1 MYKKRL
7 WFVICFSSANT
18 EVTKKRKNKTMRKMI
33 FHIHDRTKKI
43 IIIKQKNNSDPSGS
57 RRWSMKQF
65 RLCHRNAGQREGLEH
80 KTMHIHI
87 NADCVMC
94 WDTTVEW
101 NGMLERLHVYDIEAL
116 LASTIYIYIFIY
128 FKFIFPFLFQRMLL
142 KFFLTFLF
150 HFLIK

>member
-18 EVTKKRKNKTMRKMI
+18 EVTKK
-33 FHIHDRTKKI
+33 KKI
-43 IIIKQKNNSDPSGS
+43 RQWGKWFFTFTTEQKNNNYKEKNNSDPSGS
-57 RRWSMKQF
+57 RRWSMKQI